1 MGLQAFWHVA
11 ESCIRSNPPT
21 LTCHKHCKFGAPE
34 SLELSGVPMVPID
47 VTLVVVV
54 VEGSF
59 LEECLRRGS
68 PHPACFNGERNKGD
82 MCGRN
87 ILPPLDSLIPRIL
100 FLFLSCFRLAPRPGI
115 RCKTVVARY
124 RRHLPR
130 YTTVDDVICE
140 PVGRR
145 AQYVRYTPR
154 SIAFAYYS

>member
-68 PHPACFNGERNKGD
+68 PLV
-82 MCGRN
+82 
-87 ILPPLDSLIPRIL
+87 ILVVLLYKR
-100 FLFLSCFRLAPRPGI
+100 LSTSIGI
-115 RCKTVVARY
+115 RINVY
-124 RRHLPR
+124 
-130 YTTVDDVICE
+130 
-140 PVGRR
+140 
-145 AQYVRYTPR
+145 
-154 SIAFAYYS
+154 